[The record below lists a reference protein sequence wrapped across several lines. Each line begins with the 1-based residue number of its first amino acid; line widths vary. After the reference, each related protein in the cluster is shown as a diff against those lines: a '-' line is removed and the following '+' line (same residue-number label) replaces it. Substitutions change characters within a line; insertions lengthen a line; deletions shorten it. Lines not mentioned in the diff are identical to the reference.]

1 MQKFFSLVCATLL
14 VFSVSAAPVAQK
26 AQLVKKAPV
35 AVEQMQKVQFEQAQI
50 ANFNQLSAAP
60 ALKVINQEAKAK
72 IGPKELAAQ
81 SRSVAPKKQAQD
93 YTSTLSYKCGPTEVV
108 VTDLS
113 TPTYNEF
120 KLVITQKA
128 KNTAEYSKETLYDNT
143 VELIIDPDEHSIVGT
158 FTTDDYT
165 ISSNTFL
172 KSGSNTRYVS
182 YWENST
188 ITIVSKGGNKYA
200 ITDGLLQVE
209 NTKGTTLYKYDYCY
223 AAADLNDQAAEK
235 TAFEFTFGEEP
246 TPPQPS
252 YDTIP
257 VTVAAYQEKYYA
269 SSLDWQA
276 ILVDAAGNG
285 YIFDIFAPAEGFE
298 NGKTYTSDNGDF
310 DLEYTF
316 ASVNKVNDSAVKASF
331 TKTETED
338 ALTVTAEMTTA
349 ANHVYQITY
358 TEKVIQWTE
367 WAKFAPLGKSTG
379 TWTFGAVSSFSG
391 ATCVSNIYVREDK
404 DNSAK
409 QQIKVEGWGAQVLTA
424 SGVDLIIDW
433 DTITNVCTIAEQS
446 TGAYQSAYQEYTM
459 ISDLNTYTGKTDY
472 PSSYD
477 PATGKF
483 SLAVVYYISA
493 GQFGYGTE
501 TLQMKSSEIKPLDYD
516 ATDADFSADFSN
528 DDTKIAITGTTAT
541 VGATD
546 ADLKTL
552 SLEMYVTSGSTQIPA
567 GDYTIT
573 DSKEV
578 GTALASEGVSG
589 GYVTASFAGNRNTS
603 GQITTPMWFLV
614 EGNVN
619 VAYNDYIMTLTVAA
633 KNSNGKNINITV
645 TKDYTPV
652 VERDTVDIVST
663 ALKYNDLIASNKVVI
678 YYAADVPNYYLFRVT
693 SNNATSVDGT
703 FKWSDGT
710 INDPNS
716 YFSVS
721 GTDKNY
727 FQDGE
732 FTVVTN
738 NKDIVLTGWMIGVD
752 EKYYRLNMSY
762 TAPTERDTVRFS
774 GQGVTISECINSQ
787 TGVQTGWLYN
797 VTDAST
803 GYRFTLQS
811 TVVANKYGTF
821 SYEDK
826 TLGNNYY
833 NVFDPQGNRQQFVEG
848 SITVGEVGDSLI
860 LDGVLVAQDDK
871 AYVLH
876 FAQSAKVL
884 NYDTDAPFDATFAW
898 SDMKASISNGVIS
911 ISLQKGTEIA
921 MELELYADPAATTI
935 PEGTYTISDSK
946 EASTALQSTGY
957 GEQGPAA
964 CYAATLVVQQSKL
977 YLDDMWFLVEG
988 TITLS
993 YDEYGKLKVVVDG
1006 KNSYGQPVTAL
1017 VQYEKLEPK
1026 SEVTI
1031 EADNLTFNGAGT
1043 AFMLD
1048 AANADYEVV
1057 LAVMSTDTAGT
1068 YGVEDLVAAYSAI
1081 YSAAGQVSIL
1091 DGEFTLAVDGKNM
1104 TLTGSL
1110 LASDTIQYNL
1120 NITGYMGALRLDQDE
1135 DVTMSFNLDDATMSG
1150 RSGVTTISIQNANQ
1164 EVVALQV
1171 VAQLDGEKLPEGE
1184 YLINDTKESNTV
1196 IASTGVDPTTG
1207 KVAPSY
1213 VGLIEGTSLGKVWFL
1228 RSGKMTVDAKGNMTI
1243 NAKNSLDRDVVVT
1256 IVVSP
1261 TDLINANDNSKFLI
1275 QNSKLIKNGRLMIIK
1290 DAKVYSVLGQQIQ

>member
-1 MQKFFSLVCATLL
+1 MKKFFSLLCAVLL
-14 VFSVSAAPVAQK
+14 VFSASAAPVAQK

-35 AVEQMQKVQFEQAQI
+35 AVEQMQKVQFEKAQSVKTLSLEN
-50 ANFNQLSAAP
+50 AQLSNQLSAAP
-60 ALKVINQEAKAK
+60 AVKVINQKPQAPAVKPAARKLATAEPIVVIIDGTPSIQPAGNVQAITVIGKDNMVYAWGVKATSLEAGKTYAFTDMDMNYTYRC
-72 IGPKELAAQ
+72 
-81 SRSVAPKKQAQD
+81 SQD
-93 YTSTLSYKCGPTEVV
+93 YFSTFEEPT
-108 VTDLS
+108 D
-113 TPTYNEF
+113 
-120 KLVITQKA
+120 
-128 KNTAEYSKETLYDNT
+128 
-143 VELIIDPDEHSIVGT
+143 GT
-158 FTTDDYT
+158 FSID
-165 ISSNTFL
+165 
-172 KSGSNTRYVS
+172 
-182 YWENST
+182 
-188 ITIVSKGGNKYA
+188 
-200 ITDGLLQVE
+200 
-209 NTKGTTLYKYDYCY
+209 
-223 AAADLNDQAAEK
+223 AEK
-235 TAFEFTFGEEP
+235 NITASMVTESGTYMVYTNDP

-257 VTVAAYQEKYYA
+257 VTVVKYQEQYYA
-269 SSLDWQA
+269 SSLDWQVLMA
-276 ILVDAAGNG
+276 DAAGNV
-285 YIFDIFAPAEGFE
+285 YSFDIFAPAEGLE
-298 NGKTYTSDNGDF
+298 SGKTYTSDNGDF
-310 DLEYTF
+310 DLDYTY
-316 ASVNKVNDSAVKASF
+316 AGVYKVNDFAVKASF
-331 TKTETED
+331 TKTVSATAIE
-338 ALTVTAEMTTA
+338 VVAEMTTA
-349 ANHVYQITY
+349 ANHVYQFSY
-358 TEKVIQWTE
+358 TEKIIQWTE

-379 TWTFGAVSSFSG
+379 TWTFGAVSSLSG
-391 ATCVSNIYVREDK
+391 TTCVSNIYVREDK
-404 DNSAK
+404 ENSAK

-528 DDTKIAITGTTAT
+528 DDTKVSITGTTAI

-603 GQITTPMWFLV
+603 GQITAPMWFLV

-619 VAYNDYIMTLTVAA
+619 VAYNGYIMTMTVAA

-678 YYAADVPNYYLFRVT
+678 YSAADVPNYYLFRVT

-732 FTVVTN
+732 FTVVTKG
-738 NKDIVLTGWMIGVD
+738 KDIALTGWMIGVD
-752 EKYYRLNMSY
+752 EKYYRLDMSY

-774 GQGVTISECINSQ
+774 GQGVTISECVNSQ
-787 TGVQTGWLYN
+787 TGVQTGWFYEL
-797 VTDAST
+797 TDAST
-803 GYRFTLQS
+803 GYRFMLQS

-898 SDMKASISNGVIS
+898 SDMDASITDGVIG
-911 ISLQKGTEIA
+911 IYATNAEGRTIGLK
-921 MELELYADPAATTI
+921 LYADPAATEI
-935 PEGTYTISDSK
+935 PEGVYTISDTQ
-946 EASTALQSTGY
+946 EAGTALQSLGVAGGY
-957 GEQGPAA
+957 LTE
-964 CYAATLVVQQSKL
+964 CYAGTLAASGGI
-977 YLDDMWFLVEG
+977 DDCWFIVEG

-1026 SEVTI
+1026 SVVTI

-1120 NITGYMGALRLDQDE
+1120 NITGYMSALRLDQDE

-1150 RSGVTTISIQNANQ
+1150 IGGVTTISIQNANQ
-1164 EVVALQV
+1164 EVIALQV
-1171 VAQLDGEKLPEGE
+1171 IAQLDGEKLPEGE

-1196 IASTGVDPTTG
+1196 IASTGVDLTTG
-1207 KVAPSY
+1207 KVSPSY
-1213 VGLIEGTSLGKVWFL
+1213 VGLIEGTSLGKGWFL

-1256 IVVSP
+1256 IVAAP
-1261 TDLINANDNSKFLI
+1261 TGLNDINATVKAT
-1275 QNSKLIKNGRLMIIK
+1275 KVVRNGRMMVIK